1 MTLFDRLISLFYC
14 RMKYLQRL
22 ICGRWFFAV
31 YRTKTGYCICYSVVQ
46 ESAFYICSKNLIMHK
61 FILMLFFAMTVLSC
75 GTDSD
80 AGEFVVGSD
89 YLAIN
94 NKVVLIDT
102 VTVDMST
109 INFDSLVTSNQSRI
123 LIGNYDDPIYG
134 KVKSNSYF
142 QLASDSYALINNGSD
157 TEATNYVFDSISMI
171 LKYDN
176 YYYGDTT
183 KVQTFDIHRLTQK
196 VKPNTD
202 DKNFYNNSALSYET
216 ESLGTVSY
224 KPRPVEKDSINIKM
238 STVFGAALFQK
249 LKKREI
255 TDFDS
260 FNEYLKG
267 LVLVPSGSNSASVV
281 GFHVKTSKVRLYY
294 SKYQSDTQET
304 PYIIDFTIA
313 DATKQ
318 FNAVSLDR
326 TGTIIQNLPVSSSK
340 LSSLLTNHQGFI
352 QSGTGVAC
360 RIDFPNIKQLKYL
373 SDKGAIVDAQL
384 LLKPVNNT
392 YSKQYPLA
400 DSLKIYVADNLN
412 RISSSLVNSA
422 GTAVFGILNKKN
434 DEFNENV
441 GYQIG
446 IGNFLQKEMLKASDS
461 RSSLIL
467 TFPGISKSVNRIVLG
482 DQKHSDNKI
491 QLKIY
496 YITY

>member
-1 MTLFDRLISLFYC
+1 
-14 RMKYLQRL
+14 
-22 ICGRWFFAV
+22 
-31 YRTKTGYCICYSVVQ
+31 
-46 ESAFYICSKNLIMHK
+46 
-61 FILMLFFAMTVLSC
+61 MLLFAMTIVSC

-89 YLAIN
+89 YLALN

-102 VTVDMST
+102 VTVEMST

-123 LIGNYDDPIYG
+123 LIGNYEDPLYG

-142 QLASDSYALINNGSD
+142 QLASDSYTLINSGSD
-157 TEATNYVFDSISMI
+157 TETTNYVFDSISMI

-202 DKNFYNNSALSYET
+202 DNNFYNNSALSYNE
-216 ESLGTVSY
+216 ESLGTISY
-224 KPRPVEKDSINIKM
+224 KPRPLEKDSINIKM
-238 STVFGAALFQK
+238 NDAFGSALFQK

-267 LVLVPSGSNSASVV
+267 LVLVPSTSNSASVI
-281 GFHVKTSKVRLYY
+281 GFHISTSKVRLYY
-294 SKYQSDTQET
+294 SKYQADTQET
-304 PYIIDFTIA
+304 PYIIDFTIL
-313 DATKQ
+313 DAIKQ
-318 FNAVSLDR
+318 FNAISLDK
-326 TGTIIQNLPVSSSK
+326 TGTLIQNLPVSSSK
-340 LSSLLTNHQGFI
+340 LPSLLTDHQGYI

-360 RIDFPNIKQLKYL
+360 KIDFPNIKQLKYL

-392 YSKQYPLA
+392 YSEKYPLA
-400 DSLKIYVADNLN
+400 DSLKVYVGDNLN
-412 RISSSLVNSA
+412 RISGSLVNSA
-422 GTAVFGILNKKN
+422 NTAVFGILNKKS

-441 GYQIG
+441 GYTIPIG
-446 IGNFLQKEMLKASDS
+446 YFLQKEMLKSSDS
-461 RSSLIL
+461 KSSLIL
-467 TFPGISKSVNRIVLG
+467 TLPGISKTVNRIVLG
-482 DQKHSDNKI
+482 DQKHLNNKI

-496 YITY
+496 YISY